1 MSPRKKEMTLDVPL
15 EAGENGFDLLFRNHP
30 VPMWIYDLETL
41 AFLEVNDAAVE
52 KYGYTRKEFLSLNL
66 KDIRPAEDVPRLLS
80 ELKKKRKNFQHS
92 GEWRHRLKDGRVIHV
107 EITSHMLEYQGRAC
121 VLVMAQDVTE
131 QKQMEHALRESEAM
145 YRDLV
150 ESSQHLICTHDL
162 EGNLLS
168 VNEAAVKLTGYSR
181 RELLRMNLR
190 DALVSPSLEGFDV
203 YLARIRKRGRAR
215 GEMHVRTAGGEI
227 RIWEFHNT
235 LKTEGME
242 TPIVRGTAR
251 DITEKKRVEEAL
263 QASERRFRALIEN
276 GLDNISLLTA
286 DGRLIWESPSATSM
300 LGFEPNQFIGGNMF
314 ELMHPDDMGWT
325 SEAFAQLVKQPG
337 AKRRETFRLRNK
349 NGEWLWV
356 EAIATNMLEDADVG
370 AVVLNYRDI
379 TARRRAEEARKEA
392 EIYYRSLFEQ
402 MHDGIFI
409 MSLDGRIINAN
420 QRAADMLGYTIG
432 ELQTLTVSDTSMQQ
446 EESMDVARRLLAGE
460 HIPPYERIFRRK
472 DGSRFPV
479 EINVEL
485 IKDDRGQPFY
495 IQSVAR
501 DITER
506 KRMQDELSQNE
517 QRYRT
522 LFESSP
528 IAILEEDFSEVKTHL
543 DRLKEQGVTDF
554 RAYFAS
560 HPEAVAECWQMIR
573 VLDVNQAALRMYHAE
588 SRDAFFESMDVQ
600 SAGEQEHNHEDFI
613 AIAGGRTYN
622 SWEGADRTMAGKP
635 LEIRL
640 NWSVAPGHENDYSKV
655 IVTIVDIT
663 ESKRAQEALHQSE
676 ERFRNAFQHSAI
688 GMALVSP
695 QGKFL
700 QINSKL
706 CAITGYSERE
716 LLGKTFQEI
725 THPDDLESD
734 LQNVQKM
741 LAGKLETYVMEKRY
755 IHRDGGIVWVLL
767 SVSLVRDSDKNPLF
781 FISQIEDITERKQAG
796 EELRK
801 SEERYKS
808 IAEDM
813 PALVCRF
820 NPDGT
825 LTFINSFYSEYFERS
840 PDELLGGNLFDLI
853 PGPEKEFVRQKLYSL
868 DLAVPFIT
876 YEYQTT
882 NARGEK
888 RWQRWTD
895 RALFNERGEIIE
907 YQSVGEDITE
917 RKQAEES
924 LREAEAKY
932 RSLVEELPAILY
944 LDKAD
949 ETGSS
954 HYISPQVETM
964 LGYPPSAYELDPDL
978 WHSQIY
984 PQDYDRAVATI
995 ERTLREGE
1003 STEEYRM
1010 VAADGRV
1017 VWVRDSSIL
1026 IRDEGG
1032 KPQFVQGFIENI
1044 TERKLA
1050 EEKLRRSEE
1059 VLRLFAEHAP
1069 VAIAMFDRNMRH
1081 IVVSDHFRKVFRLD
1095 NLDIIGKS
1103 HYEVFPEMP
1112 ERWKKAH
1119 QRCLAGA
1126 VERSDEDFFVHN
1138 DGSVDWTAW
1147 ELHPW
1152 HESDGGIGGIILF
1165 VNVITEQ
1172 KLARDAQRESED
1184 RYRALFENSPVS
1196 LWEEDFSGVK
1206 IKLDELKQAGVRDF
1220 EAYFSEHPET
1230 VRELASLVRILNVN
1244 ETSVKMYG
1252 AKSKADLIKNLGML
1266 LRTDDL
1272 AIQFRQELVN
1282 IANGMTYFER
1292 EEEDHTLSGETIH
1305 TSLTWSA
1312 MPGHEHDLSRVIIS
1326 IVDVTERKRAEEERR
1341 RLIYELGERV
1351 KELTLLHDST
1361 RMFMDTSRPEDE
1373 VLQEVADSIPAAWQ
1387 YPQIAAARVGYNGKQ
1402 FTTPNYRETA
1412 WMQSQFFDLPNG
1424 DLGLVQIAYLEERPE
1439 ADEGPFLKEERRL
1452 IELLAEKLQTYLR
1465 GNLAAAAIQR
1475 QLSELET
1482 LYESG
1487 VAINRLHTPHEIA
1500 QEMIEILKR
1509 RMNWHHI
1516 AIRRYDP
1523 ETESIEL
1530 IGFNKPGMNT
1540 EQAEEYTRRLQ
1551 TMLSKPAQGLSG
1563 WVTRHGVP
1571 LRVPDLNRDE
1581 RYVPVFPDIR
1591 SGVYVPLKI
1600 GERVIGSISVESEM
1614 ENAFTEEDQR
1624 LLETLAGQAA
1634 VAIQNANLFSE
1645 LQAELFERRLIEEE
1659 MRQLNAELEQRVQ
1672 ERTAQIESVKRRL
1685 ELAAHAGQIGV
1696 WEYIPAENRVIWDE
1710 RMHIIHHLEIG
1721 AFGGTP
1727 QDWAKLIHPDDRSRT
1742 PLSSTAPLAERMF
1755 ISSEHRI
1762 LLSNGSTRHIAVNAV
1777 TVFGESN
1784 KPERVIGICM
1794 DMTHTKEAEE
1804 TLRLANAEM
1813 EAALRVKDEF
1823 LANMSHELRT
1833 PLNAILGISESL
1845 EEQIAGELNEKQLKY
1860 VQTIHESGR
1869 HLLDLINDILDVSK
1883 IEAGRMELDYRM
1895 ISIEKLCR
1903 ASLGMVKELAQKKS
1917 LEISHEVKGNVRVI
1931 AGDERRLKQT
1941 LVNLLGNAI
1950 KFTETGRRIGL
1961 EVEGHPQQKEVTF
1974 TVWDEGIGIDR
1985 DKLQYLFKPFV
1996 QLDSGLT
2003 REYQGTGLGLALV
2016 AQIARLH
2023 GGRVSV
2029 ESEPGRG
2036 SRFTITLPWEA
2047 NEQHAQA
2054 KVTGELRLTER
2065 TSAKKR
2071 GGKILV
2077 IEDTD
2082 TIVAL
2087 MQHYLSHAGYDILVA
2102 RNGVQGVILA
2112 KQETPD
2118 VILMDVMMPV
2128 MDGLEAT
2135 RILRADRDTETIP
2148 IIAMTALAMPGD
2160 RERCLAAGMS
2170 DYLSKPIRMNELVD
2184 VIERHLEQ
2192 QRKNN
2197 SK

>member
-1 MSPRKKEMTLDVPL
+1 MTLDVPL
-15 EAGENGFDLLFRNHP
+15 EAGGNGFDLLFRNHP

-107 EITSHMLEYQGRAC
+107 EITSHMLEYQGRTC
-121 VLVMAQDVTE
+121 VLLMAQDVTE

-190 DALVSPSLEGFDV
+190 DALVSPSLEGFDI

-263 QASERRFRALIEN
+263 QTSEKRFRALIEN

-314 ELMHPDDMGWT
+314 ELMHPDDVGWT

-392 EIYYRSLFEQ
+392 EIYYRSLFE
-402 MHDGIFI
+402 
-409 MSLDGRIINAN
+409 
-420 QRAADMLGYTIG
+420 
-432 ELQTLTVSDTSMQQ
+432 
-446 EESMDVARRLLAGE
+446 
-460 HIPPYERIFRRK
+460 
-472 DGSRFPV
+472 
-479 EINVEL
+479 
-485 IKDDRGQPFY
+485 
-495 IQSVAR
+495 
-501 DITER
+501 
-506 KRMQDELSQNE
+506 
-517 QRYRT
+517 
-522 LFESSP
+522 SSP

-560 HPEAVAECWQMIR
+560 HPEAVAECWEMIR

-622 SWEGADRTMAGKP
+622 SWEGADRTLAGKP

-741 LAGKLETYVMEKRY
+741 LAGKLETYAMEKRY

-781 FISQIEDITERKQAG
+781 FISQIEDITERKLAG

-978 WHSQIY
+978 WHSQVY

-1081 IVVSDHFRKVFRLD
+1081 IVVSDYFRKVFRLD

-1112 ERWKKAH
+1112 ERWKEAH

-1152 HESDGGIGGIILF
+1152 HESDGDIGGIILF

-1230 VRELASLVRILNVN
+1230 VKELASLVRILNVN

-1292 EEEDHTLSGETIH
+1292 EEEDYNLSGETIH

-1341 RLIYELGERV
+1341 RLINELGERV
-1351 KELTLLHDST
+1351 KELTLLIPPECSSILRAPRT
-1361 RMFMDTSRPEDE
+1361 RYCRRWR
-1373 VLQEVADSIPAAWQ
+1373 IR
-1387 YPQIAAARVGYNGKQ
+1387 YPPR
-1402 FTTPNYRETA
+1402 
-1412 WMQSQFFDLPNG
+1412 
-1424 DLGLVQIAYLEERPE
+1424 
-1439 ADEGPFLKEERRL
+1439 
-1452 IELLAEKLQTYLR
+1452 
-1465 GNLAAAAIQR
+1465 
-1475 QLSELET
+1475 
-1482 LYESG
+1482 
-1487 VAINRLHTPHEIA
+1487 
-1500 QEMIEILKR
+1500 
-1509 RMNWHHI
+1509 
-1516 AIRRYDP
+1516 
-1523 ETESIEL
+1523 
-1530 IGFNKPGMNT
+1530 
-1540 EQAEEYTRRLQ
+1540 
-1551 TMLSKPAQGLSG
+1551 
-1563 WVTRHGVP
+1563 
-1571 LRVPDLNRDE
+1571 
-1581 RYVPVFPDIR
+1581 
-1591 SGVYVPLKI
+1591 
-1600 GERVIGSISVESEM
+1600 
-1614 ENAFTEEDQR
+1614 
-1624 LLETLAGQAA
+1624 
-1634 VAIQNANLFSE
+1634 
-1645 LQAELFERRLIEEE
+1645 
-1659 MRQLNAELEQRVQ
+1659 
-1672 ERTAQIESVKRRL
+1672 
-1685 ELAAHAGQIGV
+1685 
-1696 WEYIPAENRVIWDE
+1696 
-1710 RMHIIHHLEIG
+1710 
-1721 AFGGTP
+1721 
-1727 QDWAKLIHPDDRSRT
+1727 
-1742 PLSSTAPLAERMF
+1742 
-1755 ISSEHRI
+1755 
-1762 LLSNGSTRHIAVNAV
+1762 GSTRR
-1777 TVFGESN
+1777 S
-1784 KPERVIGICM
+1784 P
-1794 DMTHTKEAEE
+1794 
-1804 TLRLANAEM
+1804 
-1813 EAALRVKDEF
+1813 
-1823 LANMSHELRT
+1823 S
-1833 PLNAILGISESL
+1833 
-1845 EEQIAGELNEKQLKY
+1845 
-1860 VQTIHESGR
+1860 
-1869 HLLDLINDILDVSK
+1869 
-1883 IEAGRMELDYRM
+1883 
-1895 ISIEKLCR
+1895 R
-1903 ASLGMVKELAQKKS
+1903 ASATMASNSPRPITARPPGCKASSSTCPMATWASFKS
-1917 LEISHEVKGNVRVI
+1917 RTWRSVP
-1931 AGDERRLKQT
+1931 RRT
-1941 LVNLLGNAI
+1941 
-1950 KFTETGRRIGL
+1950 
-1961 EVEGHPQQKEVTF
+1961 
-1974 TVWDEGIGIDR
+1974 
-1985 DKLQYLFKPFV
+1985 
-1996 QLDSGLT
+1996 
-2003 REYQGTGLGLALV
+2003 
-2016 AQIARLH
+2016 
-2023 GGRVSV
+2023 
-2029 ESEPGRG
+2029 
-2036 SRFTITLPWEA
+2036 
-2047 NEQHAQA
+2047 
-2054 KVTGELRLTER
+2054 KVP
-2065 TSAKKR
+2065 S
-2071 GGKILV
+2071 
-2077 IEDTD
+2077 
-2082 TIVAL
+2082 
-2087 MQHYLSHAGYDILVA
+2087 
-2102 RNGVQGVILA
+2102 
-2112 KQETPD
+2112 
-2118 VILMDVMMPV
+2118 
-2128 MDGLEAT
+2128 
-2135 RILRADRDTETIP
+2135 
-2148 IIAMTALAMPGD
+2148 
-2160 RERCLAAGMS
+2160 
-2170 DYLSKPIRMNELVD
+2170 
-2184 VIERHLEQ
+2184 
-2192 QRKNN
+2192 
-2197 SK
+2197 